1 MKKVINTRD
10 KKLSTAPSAS
20 RAHGVCHTL
29 ESYGVINNPVFVI
42 PRACAPARV
51 RSEANLKAWR
61 EKHFGGDFDPVAAI
75 VDEAVAELS
84 KGQPETDR
92 RLWLKIANVIGWEKF
107 ADLLDEMRS
116 ILQSDDSARTT
127 EPLCAA
133 FYPAKIGAKWA
144 SPKAPSATD

>member
-1 MKKVINTRD
+1 MKNNGE
-10 KKLSTAPSAS
+10 KLSTVPSAS
-20 RAHGVCHTL
+20 RARGVCHTL

-42 PRACAPARV
+42 PRACASARV
-51 RSEANLKAWR
+51 RSDANLKAWR
-61 EKHFGGDFDPVAAI
+61 EKKFGGDFDPVAAI

-116 ILQSDDSARTT
+116 ILQSRHLRNPA
-127 EPLCAA
+127 AA
-133 FYPAKIGAKWA
+133 FHKRLQAFKPKGGAK
-144 SPKAPSATD
+144 

>member
-1 MKKVINTRD
+1 MGKVTNTRGE
-10 KKLSTAPSAS
+10 KLSTTPSAS
-20 RAHGVCHTL
+20 RARGVCHTL

-61 EKHFGGDFDPVAAI
+61 EKKFGGDFDPVAAI

-84 KGQPETDR
+84 RRQPETDS

-116 ILQSDDSARTT
+116 ILQSRHLRNPA
-127 EPLCAA
+127 AA
-133 FYPAKIGAKWA
+133 FHKRLQAFKPEGGAK
-144 SPKAPSATD
+144 